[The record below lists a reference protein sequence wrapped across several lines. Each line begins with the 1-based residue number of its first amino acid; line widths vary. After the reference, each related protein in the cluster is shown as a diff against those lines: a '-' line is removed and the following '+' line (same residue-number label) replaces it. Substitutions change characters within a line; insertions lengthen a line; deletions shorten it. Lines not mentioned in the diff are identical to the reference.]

1 MHHAKVSTNYA
12 WLPHNV
18 NPALPTPPAYKGMLI
33 NPLGDRQSIY
43 DAFMESCR
51 NAFPGRK
58 GDRCFSTEADRVE
71 MTLRQPQSMQNYTKL
86 GFAKIKAPK
95 ELFSL
100 IQSFWEL
107 NKDKGKPEVW
117 GAGNTYTNNWESPSE
132 MISVE
137 DTNLRGGG
145 NTLKQKIWN
154 AAKDVSR
161 KSLTPTAHWLGTHD
175 FIFSKL
181 LPCTIGNY

>member
-1 MHHAKVSTNYA
+1 
-12 WLPHNV
+12 
-18 NPALPTPPAYKGMLI
+18 MLI
-33 NPLGDRQSIY
+33 NPLGDRQSLY
-43 DAFMESCR
+43 DAFIESCR

-58 GDRCFSTEADRVE
+58 GDRCVSTEADRVS
-71 MTLRQPQSMQNYTKL
+71 MTLRQPQSMQNYTKI

-100 IQSFWEL
+100 IQTFWEL

-132 MISVE
+132 MVSVE

-145 NTLKQKIWN
+145 SVLKQKIWD
-154 AAKDVSR
+154 AAKDVSSTHH
-161 KSLTPTAHWLGTHD
+161 SLLRMK
-175 FIFSKL
+175 IFRIHPPVLIPFL
-181 LPCTIGNY
+181 LSVLDIVRLLRFGPAKT